1 MKDISKNFVLS
12 ILCKIVLM
20 ITGFTVQRAILHE
33 FGSDINGLTTTV
45 SQILSYMSLLEAG
58 LGMASIQA
66 LYKPLAQND
75 KNGINSILSA
85 SNSQYVKTGMMF
97 LVGLIGA
104 SFLVPLIVTGDIP
117 VIVMGILTFLIGC
130 SNVVSYI
137 FMGKYTVLLTADK
150 KLYAINTAD
159 ITATI
164 LSCFFRL
171 LAIRFIGEIIIVQV
185 VQLASIVLKVLLIRI
200 YVKKKYPWVSYKV
213 NPNYQA
219 ISKRWSVLI
228 HNIASMIVNHTAV
241 IILSITETL
250 KMVSVY
256 GVYNYVVSNIYA
268 LMNAGFCQAPVAIFG
283 RWYQQDRKKFAQY
296 YDIFHGIF
304 DAILNSVLFTTLVM
318 MLPFVEIYTSGIQD
332 VDYMDPL
339 LAILFVITAYMNIV
353 RLPSIMAINA
363 VGAFKETQKGAI
375 IEAIINLGA
384 SLALA
389 VKFGIYGLLMGGIV
403 SYCFRTIDLIYYA
416 DTKVVGRSIIAH
428 FIKISIN
435 VFCGIGVSLILVPL
449 TADSGR
455 SWISWI
461 QSAFGVF
468 IVMAIIFI
476 VLNGLINFKAMK
488 QGVLSHKKNKT

>member
-171 LAIRFIGEIIIVQV
+171 LAIRFIGEIIIV
-185 VQLASIVLKVLLIRI
+185 
-200 YVKKKYPWVSYKV
+200 
-213 NPNYQA
+213 